1 MAILSQRLAGAF
13 EATARLPTVKP
24 RSFSMSKP
32 DSNPAAPRKA
42 GYKIAK
48 YGPQDY
54 RLHCW
59 YNLGTGRVWDGLPS
73 LFATRQEARAAGEAR
88 CSQTRSDQ
96 NA

>member
-1 MAILSQRLAGAF
+1 MKTGF
-13 EATARLPTVKP
+13 
-24 RSFSMSKP
+24 
-32 DSNPAAPRKA
+32 
-42 GYKIAK
+42 KIWKDAN
-48 YGPQDY
+48 GY

>member
-1 MAILSQRLAGAF
+1 
-13 EATARLPTVKP
+13 
-24 RSFSMSKP
+24 MSKP
-32 DSNPAAPRKA
+32 DSNPAAPRQA

-54 RLHCW
+54 RLLCW
-59 YNLGTGRVWDGLPS
+59 HDHGAGRVWDTLAS
-73 LFATRQEARAAGEAR
+73 LYATRQEARAAGEAR

>member
-1 MAILSQRLAGAF
+1 
-13 EATARLPTVKP
+13 
-24 RSFSMSKP
+24 MSKP

-73 LFATRQEARAAGEAR
+73 LFASRKAAEAAGRAR
-88 CSQTRSDQ
+88 C
-96 NA
+96 NK